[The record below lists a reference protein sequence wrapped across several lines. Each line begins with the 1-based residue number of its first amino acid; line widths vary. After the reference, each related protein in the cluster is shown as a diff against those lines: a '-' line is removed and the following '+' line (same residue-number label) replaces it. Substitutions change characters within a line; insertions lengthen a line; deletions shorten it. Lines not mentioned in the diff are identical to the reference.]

1 MKAARKTAL
10 PIVLSLLTITA
21 CTLADE
27 YSGDEPEGV
36 QVSYVAS
43 ESSAYTRSTPA
54 GDVLTTPDGM
64 TVYIYD
70 KEATGSASCYG
81 ACAEDWPPVLAP
93 ADAKPFGEF
102 SLVKRIDGTRQ
113 WAHRGKPLH
122 LYHEDQA
129 PGDAKGDNFEGFWH
143 AVSAAP

>member
-1 MKAARKTAL
+1 MNAAHKASLWT
-10 PIVLSLLTITA
+10 LLTLLGLSA
-21 CTLADE
+21 CTLSDE
-27 YSGDEPEGV
+27 YSGDEPEGA

-43 ESSAYTRSTPA
+43 QSSSYTRATPA

-70 KEATGSASCYG
+70 KEAEGSASCYG

-113 WAHRGKPLH
+113 WAYRGKPLH
-122 LYHEDQA
+122 LYREDQA
-129 PGDAKGDNFEGFWH
+129 PGDAKGDNYDGFWH
-143 AVSAAP
+143 VIEAPR